1 MTPLEC
7 GIIGAA
13 VAVALLI
20 SSVPVGISL
29 GTGGFLG
36 FFLIFKGSVKL
47 ALANLISTP
56 YFSIAHFDYTVI
68 PLFILMGILALQS
81 GMGEEIYDTTVKWF
95 GKFRGGLAVAT
106 IIGDAAFGACTGSSA
121 VSAALFTK
129 ISFPQ
134 MVRYNYDKSFAAGT
148 VAGGALL
155 GMLIPPSGLAVIYG
169 ILTETSIGKLLI
181 GGIGPGLLF
190 VAIWSIAIVI
200 RTRIN
205 PDLAPVGDIR
215 FTWKERIVALKG
227 MWGPALIAVVIL
239 VGIYS
244 GVFTATEAAAVAA
257 FVCFLVLIGRRQ
269 LTWEGLKAAL
279 LETGATSCMIFIIFV
294 GAIIFSRM
302 LSISGISGKVVSG
315 ITGSG
320 LSPITILLLI
330 LVMYLILGCFLDSIS
345 MMSLTMPLL
354 DPIFE
359 GLKWDP
365 VWIGLIVIC
374 VIEMG
379 LLTPPVGLSCYV
391 VKATAGDQVTLEEVF
406 KGSFFF
412 LILMVPGMILLILF
426 PEIITWLP
434 NMMLGK

>member
-1 MTPLEC
+1 M
-7 GIIGAA
+7 IA
-13 VAVALLI
+13 VVFLI
-20 SSVPVGISL
+20 LSVPVGISL

-36 FFLIFKGSVKL
+36 FILIYKGNVTL
-47 ALANLISTP
+47 ALGQLINTP

-68 PLFILMGILALQS
+68 PLFILMGVLALQS

-95 GKFRGGLAVAT
+95 GRLRGGLAMAT
-106 IIGDAAFGACTGSSA
+106 IMGDAAFGACTGSSA

-129 ISFPQ
+129 ISLPQ
-134 MVRYNYDKSFAAGT
+134 MLRYNYQKSFAAGT

-190 VAIWSIAIVI
+190 TAIWCVAIYVRA
-200 RTRIN
+200 RIN
-205 PDLAPVGDIR
+205 PSLAPAADMR
-215 FTWKERIVALKG
+215 FTMREKLVTLKG
-227 MWGPALIAVVIL
+227 MWGPALIGIVIL
-239 VGIYS
+239 GGIYS

-257 FVCFLVLIGRRQ
+257 FVCFLVLTVRGK
-269 LTWEGLKAAL
+269 LTGQNLKAAL
-279 LETGATSCMIFIIFV
+279 LETGSTSCMIFMIFV

-302 LSISGISGKVVSG
+302 LSISGISGKVAAD

-320 LSPITILLLI
+320 LSPTVILLL
-330 LVMYLILGCFLDSIS
+330 LLAMYLVLGCFLDSIS
-345 MMSLTMPLL
+345 MMTLTMPLL

-359 GLKWDP
+359 GLGWDP
-365 VWIGLIVIC
+365 VWIGLVVIC

-379 LLTPPVGLSCYV
+379 LITPPVGLSCYV

-406 KGSFFF
+406 GGSFFF
-412 LILMVPGMILLILF
+412 LVLMVPGMILLILF
-426 PEIITWLP
+426 PEIITFLP